1 MTRTELIRDLAAAYH
16 DASTLPPSEQLP
28 YNLHYETLRRKLGSL
43 SEEEN
48 DFLLSIL
55 EQKETKH

>member
-1 MTRTELIRDLAAAYH
+1 MNRPALLRELAEVYYAV
-16 DASTLPPSEQLP
+16 SMLPPSEQLP